1 MSSSVTFLFWN
12 GGSLSEE
19 WLATAAGIA
28 ITFFVFIMGVPAFV
42 LQTFIAGNLRDVY
55 YERIGNNWPWFF
67 GAAIIFILVIF
78 FAGNVALDERVW
90 QFLGGKNTSDAYSYI
105 PWVVTGCLILLIGL
119 GFLYLWTHFI
129 SARSIEKRLSERLVK
144 DAQKHY
150 RKGKT
155 KELDHDLEL
164 LSIMAS
170 EVRGGTPKKYFLE
183 QCEVL
188 IEYLI
193 QGTTEPQ
200 KRPGRLRSS
209 SVHWYLSG
217 WLPPKRAHRQPTKPQ
232 SPYALLRRILQEVV
246 TPSVAGGRE
255 KVSSENR
262 KQALDLLAHTYNK
275 ARRNGDHS
283 YLVVTI
289 GHGMLEIGLAAL
301 KHKDHPALMDAVE
314 KMAEIQGRYKEMF
327 IVATAAFW
335 ENQVKPAIAAARKL
349 EAVLRASVFAEEAE
363 QRKSSEEAEQR
374 KYATYYWLGLLANLY
389 AKEGAARAFAKR
401 QLDKFEPLLTRDT
414 FDSACDYFANRMA
427 YFDTADSVHRL
438 KDERFPPSATVRR
451 PLTRS
456 K

>member
-55 YERIGNNWPWFF
+55 YERIGKKWRWIFVVAI
-67 GAAIIFILVIF
+67 GIIFLIFLAGNTVFDEAICRFLEGKNISNACSYMPLVI
-78 FAGNVALDERVW
+78 
-90 QFLGGKNTSDAYSYI
+90 
-105 PWVVTGCLILLIGL
+105 ILLLMTLIVF
-119 GFLYLWTHFI
+119 GFWYLWANFV
-129 SARSIEKRLSERLVK
+129 SARSIEKRLSEGVIK

-150 RKGKT
+150 RKGRT

-200 KRPGRLRSS
+200 KQPGRLRFS
-209 SVHWYLSG
+209 SVRRYLSG
-217 WLPPKRAHRQPTKPQ
+217 WLSSEHTRLQAAPPRLL
-232 SPYALLRRILQEVV
+232 YALLRRIIQEVV
-246 TPSVAGGRE
+246 TPSVAGSRE

-275 ARRNGDHS
+275 ALRNGDHS

-289 GHGMLEIGLAAL
+289 GHCMHEIGLAAL
-301 KHKDHPALMDAVE
+301 KHKDHAALMDAVE

-349 EAVLRASVFAEEAE
+349 EAVLHASVRAEEAE
-363 QRKSSEEAEQR
+363 EQR
-374 KYATYYWLGLLANLY
+374 KYALYYWLGLLANLY

-401 QLDKFEPLLTRDT
+401 HLYKFDPLLTPDT
-414 FDSACDYFANRMA
+414 FDSARDYFANRMA
-427 YFDTADSVHRL
+427 YFDTADSVRKLKASIFHRQ
-438 KDERFPPSATVRR
+438 RR
-451 PLTRS
+451 Q
-456 K
+456 

>member
-12 GGSLSEE
+12 GSSLSEE

-55 YERIGNNWPWFF
+55 YERIGKKWRWIFVVAI
-67 GAAIIFILVIF
+67 GIIFLIFLAGNTVFDEAICRFLEGKNVSNACSYMPLVI
-78 FAGNVALDERVW
+78 
-90 QFLGGKNTSDAYSYI
+90 
-105 PWVVTGCLILLIGL
+105 ILLLMTLIVF
-119 GFLYLWTHFI
+119 GFWYLWANFV
-129 SARSIEKRLSERLVK
+129 SARSIEKRLSEGMTK

-183 QCEVL
+183 HCEVL

-200 KRPGRLRSS
+200 KRPGRLRFS
-209 SVHWYLSG
+209 SVRRYLSG
-217 WLPPKRAHRQPTKPQ
+217 WLSSKHTRLQAAPPQ
-232 SPYALLRRILQEVV
+232 SLYALLRRIIQEVV
-246 TPSVAGGRE
+246 TPSVAGSRE

-275 ARRNGDHS
+275 ALRNGDHS

-289 GHGMLEIGLAAL
+289 GHCMQEIGLAAL
-301 KHKDHPALMDAVE
+301 KHKDHAALMDAVE

-349 EAVLRASVFAEEAE
+349 EAVLHASVRAEEAE
-363 QRKSSEEAEQR
+363 EQRR
-374 KYATYYWLGLLANLY
+374 KYALYYWLGLLANLY
-389 AKEGAARAFAKR
+389 AKEGAARVFAKR
-401 QLDKFEPLLTRDT
+401 HLDKFDPLLTRDT
-414 FDSACDYFANRMA
+414 FDSACDYFADRMA
-427 YFDTADSVHRL
+427 YFDTADSVRRL
-438 KDERFPPSATVRR
+438 KDERFPPAAA
-451 PLTRS
+451 
-456 K
+456 